1 MGDRLMPNN
10 YDEQYF
16 NLMSSM
22 ADSVIDMSDDEVE
35 EAIRED
41 GDNVD
46 QIHAVLMDT
55 IKEVRKLALE
65 QARREYEAESER
77 LRTQTYELP
86 QTPAEKRSLI
96 QKLIESLSFGQQEL
110 TLQFREYESMPDEDL
125 DLALKQLLEL
135 QSDTEK
141 LEQ

>member
-22 ADSVIDMSDDEVE
+22 ADSVIDMSDEEVE

>member
-16 NLMSSM
+16 RLMSSM
-22 ADSVIDMSDDEVE
+22 ADSVIDMSDEDVE

-46 QIHAVLMDT
+46 QIHTFLMDA
-55 IKEVRKLALE
+55 IKQGKKLALE
-65 QARREYEAESER
+65 HARREYEAESER

-86 QTPAEKRSLI
+86 ETPAEKRGLI

-125 DLALKQLLEL
+125 DGALKQLIEL
-135 QSDTEK
+135 QPDTKK
-141 LEQ
+141 LDQ

>member
-1 MGDRLMPNN
+1 MPNN

>member
-16 NLMSSM
+16 NLMSSL
-22 ADSVIDMSDDEVE
+22 ADSVIDMSDEDVE

-41 GDNVD
+41 GENVD
-46 QIHAVLMDT
+46 QIHTVLRDA
-55 IKEVRKLALE
+55 IKQGKKLALQ
-65 QARREYEAESER
+65 QARREYEAEGER

-86 QTPAEKRSLI
+86 QSSAEKRSLI

-110 TLQFREYESMPDEDL
+110 TLQFREYENMPDEDL
-125 DLALKQLLEL
+125 DGALKQLLEL

>member
-16 NLMSSM
+16 NLMSSL
-22 ADSVIDMSDDEVE
+22 ADSVIDMSDEEVE
-35 EAIRED
+35 EAIRGD

-46 QIHAVLMDT
+46 QIHTVLMDT
-55 IKEVRKLALE
+55 IKEGRKLALE

-86 QTPAEKRSLI
+86 QTPAEKRGLI

-110 TLQFREYESMPDEDL
+110 TLQFCEYESMPDEDL
-125 DLALKQLLEL
+125 DGALKQLLEL

>member
-1 MGDRLMPNN
+1 MPNN

-22 ADSVIDMSDDEVE
+22 ADSVIDMSDEEVE

-55 IKEVRKLALE
+55 IKEGRKLALE

-135 QSDTEK
+135 QSETEK